1 MVRALAGWPGGAEQS
16 LSYPRGVFDDVHLT
30 PEDGRAVAVFTA
42 EANIRDALAD
52 AVSFHVQRH
61 FQTDVLEAEKVLQLR
76 KAGVLAD
83 RLDEFRGV
91 EGRAQVRLNADAVR
105 LIIEAV
111 MGYRSERDVES
122 YQSPEERV
130 RLALMGE
137 LIDPLFDLLA
147 EIDRAD
153 QVLAAQSYRR

>member
-61 FQTDVLEAEKVLQLR
+61 FQTDVLEATMPGYSRPMVRVE
-76 KAGVLAD
+76 D
-83 RLDEFRGV
+83 YLDLVACNTFR
-91 EGRAQVRLNADAVR
+91 D
-105 LIIEAV
+105 
-111 MGYRSERDVES
+111 D
-122 YQSPEERV
+122 RV
-130 RLALMGE
+130 RP
-137 LIDPLFDLLA
+137 IP
-147 EIDRAD
+147 
-153 QVLAAQSYRR
+153 